1 MTIKGIVGSA
11 FVLAAILI
19 GAIWSNNILD
29 NSDIAADGAFTI
41 QQRKE
46 NAARNQADWDRTRPK
61 SLWRRIF
68 GAKSPPLN
76 LAIEIKRGDRT
87 PFAKHGFVVVTNLAN
102 DTVTITR
109 ISVNRRT
116 DDQCSTDPA
125 NREGVAAIAAIIDK
139 SMGDTPT
146 LKTGHS
152 ITVGTNDMINGRC
165 GSIFVVSVD
174 TDKGSADYEVSWR

>member
-1 MTIKGIVGSA
+1 MTTKGIFGSA

-19 GAIWSNNILD
+19 AAIWSNNILD

-46 NAARNQADWDRTRPK
+46 NAARNQADWDRTRPQ
-61 SLWRRIF
+61 SLWRRVF

-109 ISVNRRT
+109 VGVNRRT

-139 SMGDTPT
+139 SMGDSTT
-146 LKTGHS
+146 LRTGHS